1 MYYEK
6 ARDRWVGAVTINGKR
21 VKRTGKTETE
31 ARTKL
36 NAVLRQ
42 RDLDEPVGDGN
53 LTVGQLLDQWL
64 KKDAAAR
71 DVAHATMLN
80 YEWAVARLTEGLG
93 AIRVRSLSVQDVED
107 VFEAWVNELGRS
119 SFVKL
124 RSVLSQA
131 LRFASRRNMATRN
144 IAPDVIIPARAAK
157 PKEKRSYTPEEA
169 LRLFEALDSER
180 LGTLFLIAATV
191 GTRPGEV
198 VGLRWSNVS
207 LDARTI
213 TLASARQRT
222 TSGPA
227 VVDQLKTTGSYRTVK
242 LPARVIQAL
251 RAHRITQLE
260 ERERAERWDDPD
272 LVFTTQ
278 VGTLIDDANLRR
290 QLRRI
295 TEAAGL
301 PSLTP
306 NELRHTAASILS
318 DDGTPLEEIAD
329 LLGHSSTR
337 MLEQTYRHRVR
348 PSVDAAVNTFDKLLG
363 ADDG

>member
-1 MYYEK
+1 
-6 ARDRWVGAVTINGKR
+6 
-21 VKRTGKTETE
+21 
-31 ARTKL
+31 
-36 NAVLRQ
+36 
-42 RDLDEPVGDGN
+42 
-53 LTVGQLLDQWL
+53 
-64 KKDAAAR
+64 
-71 DVAHATMLN
+71 
-80 YEWAVARLTEGLG
+80 
-93 AIRVRSLSVQDVED
+93 
-107 VFEAWVNELGRS
+107 
-119 SFVKL
+119 
-124 RSVLSQA
+124 
-131 LRFASRRNMATRN
+131 MATRN